1 MDKGKIIKQLRIEN
15 HMTQEELA
23 AKLHTTKQTIYKYES
38 GIVTNIP
45 SNKIQAMAKIFG
57 VSPVEIMGLSNV
69 GIPSAHGVPIL
80 GTICAGNGVY
90 AEENFDGYFF
100 VDHSIRA
107 DCCLY
112 VHGDSMVDAGIVDG
126 DIVFLKRDTVIEDGS
141 ICGVVLKD
149 SSDAVLKKVYK
160 SGEHLILQ
168 PCNSKYKPIVENPE
182 NVSIVGEMIGVYH
195 KTK

>member
-1 MDKGKIIKQLRIEN
+1 MDKGKIIKQLRLEN

-45 SNKIQAMAKIFG
+45 SDKIQRMAQIFG
-57 VSPVEIMGLSNV
+57 VSPVKIMGLSNV
-69 GIPSAHGVPIL
+69 GVPAAHGIPIL

-126 DIVFLKRDTVIEDGS
+126 DIVFLQKDTPIEDGA

-149 SSDAVLKKVYK
+149 SCEAVLKKVYR

-168 PCNSKYKPIVENPE
+168 PCNSNYKPIVESPE
-182 NVSIVGEMIGVYH
+182 YISIIGEMIGVYH

>member
-90 AEENFDGYFF
+90 ADQNFDGFFF
-100 VDHSIRA
+100 VDNSIRA
-107 DCCLY
+107 DCCLH
-112 VHGDSMVDAGIVDG
+112 VHGDSMEGAGIHDG
-126 DIVFLKRDTVIEDGS
+126 DIAFLKQDVVIEDGD
-141 ICGVVLKD
+141 ICGVVLKNTNE
-149 SSDAVLKKVYK
+149 AVLKKLYRAD
-160 SGEHLILQ
+160 GGLILQ
-168 PCNSKYKPIVENPE
+168 PCNAEYKPIIADPNDVQ
-182 NVSIVGEMIGVYH
+182 IVGEMVGVYH
-195 KTK
+195 KVK